1 MLTLYFIM
9 IQYTAK
15 NSKDEIPI
23 GFIREL
29 VAMCSGAQTIFA
41 FNLWREELANHV
53 CSYCIL

>member
-41 FNLWREELANHV
+41 FKARARTYKFFWGKA
-53 CSYCIL
+53 